1 MPTIGYKEL
10 DQKLRKM
17 TAAAGGKALRSAAWT
32 ATLPAL
38 KGMKAAAPVG
48 HPPYSY
54 GPRIS
59 TGEKT
64 AGKLES
70 AKTIDPYPVKTY
82 KGNLRTPGYAGRNIS
97 RKALVSRDKRTVIIM
112 LAPRKEAFYA
122 INFYEFGTSRNP
134 PRPWFEPAFAASIPE
149 VDVRFRTQLKR
160 LIDKAA
166 KS

>member
-17 TAAAGGKALRSAAWT
+17 TAAAGGKALRSAAMT
-32 ATLPAL
+32 SMLPAL
-38 KGMKAAAPVG
+38 KATQAAAPVG
-48 HPPYSY
+48 NPPYTY
-54 GPRIS
+54 DGRL
-59 TGEKT
+59 K
-64 AGKLES
+64 
-70 AKTIDPYPVKTY
+70 DPYPVKTY
-82 KGNLRTPGYAGRNIS
+82 KGNLRTPGYASRNIS
-97 RKALVSRDKRTVIIM
+97 RKSLLSRDKRTVIVM

-134 PRPWFEPAFAASIPE
+134 PRPWFEPAFAASIPD
-149 VDVRFRTQLKR
+149 VDARFRTQLKR